1 MLGSYTMLTCLRS
14 RTGYSDH
21 VHCSVGSLNG
31 QQQVCSNCTVSRKA
45 SNSSYL
51 WTLEKGRKRVWL
63 GLCMAGGQD
72 GMWQKWY
79 CMCVVGMQ
87 RGGCGDIESGCAN
100 L

>member
-1 MLGSYTMLTCLRS
+1 MVDS
-14 RTGYSDH
+14 RFVVTR
-21 VHCSVGSLNG
+21 
-31 QQQVCSNCTVSRKA
+31 TVSRKA
-45 SNSSYL
+45 SYL
-51 WTLEKGRKRVWL
+51 WTLEKGRKS

-100 L
+100 V